1 MLQIQSAVRLDLEA
15 LIGRRGGTNLRG
27 SVFLRPR
34 QVWIRAGS
42 LPHFDRK
49 PSVCVCVCVCMYRL
63 FINYFHQ
70 WQNISSNFKKIT
82 ILDKI
87 LLNFPHHSAQN
98 MFSQKVKK
106 QRKRWAHLFSP
117 NLWLSWRRNSPL
129 TLYFLKMIDET
140 SHLRLPVALSR
151 CPSVTLSSWVFRF
164 DPGLLMEVMPW
175 SH

>member
-1 MLQIQSAVRLDLEA
+1 MLLGWIWKQWRLWSDAEAGQTWGDPSSCGRDRCEYGLVRYHTLTE
-15 LIGRRGGTNLRG
+15 NLLCVC
-27 SVFLRPR
+27 VF
-34 QVWIRAGS
+34 
-42 LPHFDRK
+42 
-49 PSVCVCVCVCMYRL
+49 VCVCTDYL
-63 FINYFHQ
+63 LIIFISDRIFHQ
-70 WQNISSNFKKIT
+70 ILKKIT